1 LCFYYGDKFDPN
13 HVEVCQKRN
22 KPQMHALAVNDLD
35 QILSEVTLNQLVV
48 EDTLAEE
55 LCHLSL
61 NAITGAETTDVSR
74 SGP

>member
-1 LCFYYGDKFDPN
+1 
-13 HVEVCQKRN
+13 
-22 KPQMHALAVNDLD
+22 MHALAVNDLD
-35 QILSEVTLNQLVV
+35 QILSEDTLNQLVV

-55 LCHLSL
+55 SCHLSL